1 MINEEKVILMTHAS
15 LYENGEGKKQM
26 KIADYYRHDYISVR
40 LLLGWFWGTVG
51 FAAMLALWV
60 FYKMEYLMEN
70 LHNMDLKGFATTIVG
85 LYVAAMVIYLGFLYG
100 VYLFRY
106 QAAKKSVGAYSHTLQ
121 KISEIYAKE
130 EKMKDAGSLTEEMD
144 HDGTT

>member
-60 FYKMEYLMEN
+60 FCKMEYLMEN

-85 LYVAAMVIYLGFLYG
+85 L
-100 VYLFRY
+100 LF
-106 QAAKKSVGAYSHTLQ
+106 QLLALLLILLQFCHALVVDLFCKMTGTLT
-121 KISEIYAKE
+121 S
-130 EKMKDAGSLTEEMD
+130 G
-144 HDGTT
+144 

>member
-1 MINEEKVILMTHAS
+1 
-15 LYENGEGKKQM
+15 
-26 KIADYYRHDYISVR
+26 
-40 LLLGWFWGTVG
+40 
-51 FAAMLALWV
+51 
-60 FYKMEYLMEN
+60 MEN

-100 VYLFRY
+100 VYSFRY
-106 QAAKKSVGAYSHTLQ
+106 QAAKKRVGAYSHTLQ
-121 KISEIYAKE
+121 KISGIYAKE

>member
-40 LLLGWFWGTVG
+40 LLLGWFWGTVEG
-51 FAAMLALWV
+51 SREDV
-60 FYKMEYLMEN
+60 
-70 LHNMDLKGFATTIVG
+70 H
-85 LYVAAMVIYLGFLYG
+85 VAAMVIYLGFLYG
-100 VYLFRY
+100 VYSFRY

-121 KISEIYAKE
+121 KISGIYAKE

>member
-51 FAAMLALWV
+51 FVAMLALWV
-60 FYKMEYLMEN
+60 FCKMEYLMEN
-70 LHNMDLKGFATTIVG
+70 LHSMESIRSAIRRLKRVWEHIPIRF
-85 LYVAAMVIYLGFLYG
+85 
-100 VYLFRY
+100 
-106 QAAKKSVGAYSHTLQ
+106 KKSLGSMQ
-121 KISEIYAKE
+121 KRK
-130 EKMKDAGSLTEEMD
+130 K
-144 HDGTT
+144 

>member
-60 FYKMEYLMEN
+60 FYKMESLMEN
-70 LHNMDLKGFATTIVG
+70 SSMESICSAIRRLKRVWEHIPIRF
-85 LYVAAMVIYLGFLYG
+85 
-100 VYLFRY
+100 
-106 QAAKKSVGAYSHTLQ
+106 KKSLGSMQ
-121 KISEIYAKE
+121 KRRK
-130 EKMKDAGSLTEEMD
+130 
-144 HDGTT
+144 

>member
-51 FAAMLALWV
+51 FVAMLALWV
-60 FYKMEYLMEN
+60 FCKMECSMEN
-70 LHNMDLKGFATTIVG
+70 LHNMDLKGICNYDRWAVCGSNGHI
-85 LYVAAMVIYLGFLYG
+85 LRIPLWS
-100 VYLFRY
+100 LFVPL
-106 QAAKKSVGAYSHTLQ
+106 SG
-121 KISEIYAKE
+121 
-130 EKMKDAGSLTEEMD
+130 G
-144 HDGTT
+144 

>member
-51 FAAMLALWV
+51 FVAMLALWV
-60 FYKMEYLMEN
+60 FCKMEYLMEN

-85 LYVAAMVIYLGFLYG
+85 LYVAAMVIY
-100 VYLFRY
+100 
-106 QAAKKSVGAYSHTLQ
+106 
-121 KISEIYAKE
+121 
-130 EKMKDAGSLTEEMD
+130 
-144 HDGTT
+144 

>member
-60 FYKMEYLMEN
+60 FCT
-70 LHNMDLKGFATTIVG
+70 H
-85 LYVAAMVIYLGFLYG
+85 
-100 VYLFRY
+100 VYSIWHFHFPDFP
-106 QAAKKSVGAYSHTLQ
+106 S
-121 KISEIYAKE
+121 
-130 EKMKDAGSLTEEMD
+130 
-144 HDGTT
+144 

>member
-1 MINEEKVILMTHAS
+1 MAS
-15 LYENGEGKKQM
+15 GL
-26 KIADYYRHDYISVR
+26 SVR
-40 LLLGWFWGTVG
+40 AQEKRAMTFEEMVGWEHISEQRISNDGK
-51 FAAMLALWV
+51 WV
-60 FYKMEYLMEN
+60 FCKMEYLMEN

-100 VYLFRY
+100 VYSFRY

-121 KISEIYAKE
+121 KISGIYAKE

>member
-51 FAAMLALWV
+51 FCC
-60 FYKMEYLMEN
+60 
-70 LHNMDLKGFATTIVG
+70 H
-85 LYVAAMVIYLGFLYG
+85 
-100 VYLFRY
+100 
-106 QAAKKSVGAYSHTLQ
+106 
-121 KISEIYAKE
+121 
-130 EKMKDAGSLTEEMD
+130 AGI
-144 HDGTT
+144 DGSSTKWNT

>member
-51 FAAMLALWV
+51 FVAMLALWV
-60 FYKMEYLMEN
+60 FCKMEYLMEN
-70 LHNMDLKGFATTIVG
+70 LHS
-85 LYVAAMVIYLGFLYG
+85 
-100 VYLFRY
+100 FRY

-121 KISEIYAKE
+121 KISGIYAKE